1 MIYLLERV
9 FAFVSV
15 CVYVWLCVSLS
26 LFVCSS
32 MSVYCIAVCV
42 CVCVCVCVYVWVPR
56 ASMFVCLC
64 LLPML
69 LMDCIVLFMCDTA
82 RQHKIRCCLGL
93 ISVQYGVTAWF
104 AEMRVH
110 MFCISTLKL
119 M

>member
-26 LFVCSS
+26 LSLSVCCS
-32 MSVYCIAVCV
+32 CAKQ
-42 CVCVCVCVYVWVPR
+42 P
-56 ASMFVCLC
+56 
-64 LLPML
+64 
-69 LMDCIVLFMCDTA
+69 

-93 ISVQYGVTAWF
+93 ISVQYGVTPWF

-110 MFCISTLKL
+110 IVCISQLKL